1 MGKIRIQREKSV
13 VFDTLNK
20 VWGDSSGP
28 GVQFLPSSVVYK
40 DLWAENT
47 LVWPQEASQRPS
59 VVEAA
64 APSLQRSK
72 GGRLKVASRS
82 SSRAR
87 INVQDVL
94 TPKSQLLKSP
104 LTWNNVVANTAL
116 LLLYSLDHQW
126 LRDTGGWA
134 VTVWNGETSWF
145 VFPGCMQ
152 VKGPR
157 WTNTYF

>member
-1 MGKIRIQREKSV
+1 MTSGSLTATLCGRSCSPLFTEEQR
-13 VFDTLNK
+13 
-20 VWGDSSGP
+20 
-28 GVQFLPSSVVYK
+28 
-40 DLWAENT
+40 
-47 LVWPQEASQRPS
+47 
-59 VVEAA
+59 
-64 APSLQRSK
+64 

-94 TPKSQLLKSP
+94 TPKSQLLESP

-134 VTVWNGETSWF
+134 VTV
-145 VFPGCMQ
+145 
-152 VKGPR
+152 
-157 WTNTYF
+157 